1 MLPSSPP
8 LHGPPWRVGASALSV
23 SQGRKALLLKHQRKT
38 VKTTFSLK
46 KKKKSPRKTCG
57 TIRKN
62 GVKIPCWYR
71 LKLGAAILKSFP
83 MHFFFQKHRK
93 FISITF

>member
-46 KKKKSPRKTCG
+46 KK
-57 TIRKN
+57 
-62 GVKIPCWYR
+62 
-71 LKLGAAILKSFP
+71 
-83 MHFFFQKHRK
+83 
-93 FISITF
+93 ITT

>member
-46 KKKKSPRKTCG
+46 KK
-57 TIRKN
+57 N
-62 GVKIPCWYR
+62 HHVKR
-71 LKLGAAILKSFP
+71 AELSEK
-83 MHFFFQKHRK
+83 ME
-93 FISITF
+93 